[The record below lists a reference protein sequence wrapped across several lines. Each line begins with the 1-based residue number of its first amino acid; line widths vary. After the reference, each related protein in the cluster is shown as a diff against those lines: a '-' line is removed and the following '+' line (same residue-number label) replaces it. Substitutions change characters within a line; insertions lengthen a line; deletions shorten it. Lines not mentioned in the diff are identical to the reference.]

1 MFSSSRPASREIL
14 AAALTNPVILA
25 VLWALA
31 INHAWIMMKHLHT
44 RVNRHDF
51 SVYYLSA
58 SAFRDH
64 SDPYTTELNSL
75 GARFD
80 LQVGDLDQAT
90 DPPTFLLFFEPLT
103 LLTPTTAY
111 WVWIALNFACF
122 LTALMLLQM
131 GLPARIQLL
140 LFPLALLYAPLSS
153 HFHWG
158 QSKLPVLLLLVLVMR
173 TLERGWERL
182 SGVIL
187 AFAGLTRLFPLL
199 LVAYLLLQ
207 KKWNVV
213 LYCGVGLLVVGLLTL
228 VLGGVSQ
235 TVHFINAAV
244 FLSNNKWL
252 AYTSNISLR
261 AFVSRLFSWSS
272 LEKPSMD
279 FFKSATILAAELG
292 ILTTTIR
299 ATLAATRGRDYH
311 WRLFS
316 LWVVTSIM
324 LSPIA
329 WDHYMVLLFILF
341 FKLTLAAVEGQ
352 ADRRSIYMAVGS
364 YLCADFP
371 LILSAAGL
379 WPSNW
384 LITASAENDFVALA
398 LAYISAYWLAV
409 SRQA

>member
-1 MFSSSRPASREIL
+1 
-14 AAALTNPVILA
+14 
-25 VLWALA
+25 
-31 INHAWIMMKHLHT
+31 
-44 RVNRHDF
+44 
-51 SVYYLSA
+51 
-58 SAFRDH
+58 
-64 SDPYTTELNSL
+64 
-75 GARFD
+75 
-80 LQVGDLDQAT
+80 
-90 DPPTFLLFFEPLT
+90 
-103 LLTPTTAY
+103 
-111 WVWIALNFACF
+111 
-122 LTALMLLQM
+122 
-131 GLPARIQLL
+131 
-140 LFPLALLYAPLSS
+140 
-153 HFHWG
+153 
-158 QSKLPVLLLLVLVMR
+158 
-173 TLERGWERL
+173 
-182 SGVIL
+182 
-187 AFAGLTRLFPLL
+187 
-199 LVAYLLLQ
+199 
-207 KKWNVV
+207 
-213 LYCGVGLLVVGLLTL
+213 LTL

-244 FLSNNKWL
+244 FLSSNKWL

-292 ILTTTIR
+292 ILATTIR
-299 ATLAATRGRDYH
+299 ATLAATRGRDDH
-311 WRLFS
+311 TRLFS
-316 LWVVTSIM
+316 LWVVTSII

-384 LITASAENDFVALA
+384 LIMASAENAFVALA